1 MKSTKK
7 LIICLLVF
15 AMIMQL
21 MPPTALAV
29 VDSFDDESVIASPE
43 RIDADEALGDVTE
56 DNCLETLQN
65 RKVLFEETSLREES
79 VKHFRMEDG
88 SFIAVDYQMPVHY
101 LDENNEW
108 TDYDNTLV
116 AVENG
121 EKVTAYRVENGDS
134 VRTFAAT
141 DTGETLLSMQKGE
154 YALTFSPE
162 TENKRSND
170 EEKLPAE
177 AKDVKILQVSAGSA
191 EEITEPLLAKTQ
203 PDKLYSALEYTDIL
217 DGVSLRYENYAN
229 TVKESIVIPAPQSDY
244 SYTFRLTLKGL
255 APKTEEDG
263 SIVLCSEEGNVIYTI
278 PAPYMIDNNHE
289 ESYEAKYQLKEDGGE
304 WLLTV
309 TADSKWMNAE
319 ERAYPVMIDPTVT
332 ETVANANDV
341 SAAYVRSG
349 YPNAPD
355 TTETGLYVGQS
366 NDPNNPNKKTRS
378 YIHINKLPELPTGCE
393 LMRVEVSLYQFAF
406 VGSNSLDVGAYEI
419 DHAEGQNQVV
429 LTGASS
435 NSAWAWWA
443 NALTWTK
450 TENGSTAHK
459 GTILDKQT
467 LNSATGG
474 YVSWDISTLAYKWYD
489 SEYSGD
495 GKYSD
500 NLGFALRALNED
512 LLSRASFYG
521 PKSTSS
527 RPRITITYR
536 NTAGIESMYS
546 YQTIGI
552 GRAGTSYIS
561 DFSLQN
567 TLVVPIVV
575 SSSEINPFSLSLVYN
590 TVYGENYFTNSAP
603 GLHTKSFS
611 SMLVG
616 VGWKLSAQ
624 QTVVSQSVGGVTYL
638 IYNDADGTEHYF
650 RYCSDG
656 YYRDEDGLG
665 LKITGSSSAY
675 TMSDDYGNQKKFTY
689 GILSEETDAYGNAIY
704 YAYNDNNYSAGSTA
718 WKPNSGSTN
727 RLTSVWRKNT
737 DVSAA
742 EQLVLIGYNGNYV
755 NTIISEC
762 DYTDE
767 TSKSAHRITLGRT
780 SNGNKYCLGSIA
792 YPDGVSAQYLY
803 KPSIAGWNE
812 RFKLFDAYDAESN
825 YGIEY
830 SYSSSGNVEYIHE
843 YIIDQN
849 EDVEYGT
856 MIQGQKVSHSQTVY
870 RYFGNNTSV
879 TSDDFYINKLFDS
892 YGRTLESHTTDLTK
906 EHILGASA
914 ATYTQ
919 NSGTNKTNNRLLSD
933 VSTGQQGANLLKN
946 CRLDNASVGINEAAS
961 WTPDGTGA
969 RLDTAGHYAEN
980 SLMLTRSAYTST
992 KDTWYQSVE
1001 SLIPAGEYTFSAY
1014 VKVPSTTTFG
1024 TDGGVYLEIYSLSGG
1039 QYLPT
1044 SKSEVIN
1051 YSTESFCDGWVR
1063 ICLTFAAPQSGTVR
1077 VALSGAN
1084 YKGLILA
1091 DDFQLESEKS
1101 AATFNLMVNAS
1112 FEESNTLNSS
1122 SSCGLWY
1129 KTGNA
1134 TISTTTPTYFGDN
1147 SACLSGSGQQRA
1159 NQNITLNLPLTT
1171 TFILSGWA
1179 KADALPGSKPSI
1191 SSSTDP
1197 YYGLII
1203 RLYYSDNT
1211 SEVHYY
1217 PFDPYFTDW
1226 QYVQG
1231 ILVPEKTGNVTI
1243 TEAAIVAAYDNNIN
1257 KAWMDNIS
1265 LRIEPAQTYRYDENG
1280 NIVAATQAGAGSQG
1294 AVYSG
1299 VDLTQYTSANGNKI
1313 TYTYNGNKHDIATAK
1328 VGSLTNTFTYNS
1340 AGNMTKSKVTAT
1352 GEAKYLESTA
1362 TPTGDRNH
1370 TASVT
1375 DANGNTATYTYNG
1388 YLEKVDSVTDSTG
1401 QTIHY
1406 SYTEENGRM
1415 SSTYQTGVAEVTYAY
1430 ENGNLKQLTRKT
1442 KVSGGSW
1449 KYQYYYLLNNDWGQL
1464 ETLMVGNQELTSN
1477 EYRANGGPLTK
1488 TTYGNGQYATYTYDE
1503 FDRLTDVKYNN
1514 NGRFIHYTYNS
1525 EGALSKLTYGDDTI
1539 ARGSYQFEYDSLG
1552 RLIRSA
1558 EYDGSG
1564 TLIQRTEH
1572 NYDAYNRLS
1581 SQSWILGTKTY
1592 SESYSYSDGE
1602 NGDGSLT
1609 SMSAATGDTVDYDY
1623 DNLKR
1628 LHQRDVYIA
1637 GSTTPLSTVY
1647 GYRTVSGNRSSAQV
1661 EYYNVVRGSNYSVKN
1676 KYTYD
1681 ARGNITAVYEDVT
1694 FNGTYRL
1701 VSQYTYDA
1709 QNQLTKE
1716 IIYNYGSSGNSTD
1729 TYEYAYDTAG
1739 NIQTV
1744 KKNGTTTQSYSYS
1757 NDNWKDQ
1764 LSSITSN
1771 GSSYSILYD
1780 NSGNPTTYRRG
1791 TNATY
1796 YLTWSNGRQL
1806 TRTVNGGTTT
1816 NYTYDADG
1824 IRTWKK
1830 VGSVNHYYVT
1840 QNGKVV
1846 RETIGSG
1853 STAKV
1858 LDFIYDESGRPF
1870 ALNYSTNNGSSFTTY
1885 YYILNLQGDVVKLVN
1900 ASGTS
1905 TFATYTYDAW
1915 GKLLSSSGSLASVNP
1930 LRYRGYYYD
1939 TETGWYYLQSRYYD
1953 PVIHRFIN
1961 ADCFAS
1967 TGQGFLG
1974 CNMFAYCNN
1983 NPTGSA
1989 DSEGGRPYNVNMT
2002 DGGGGKPAEPV
2013 PLDSPSK
2020 DFYEQNK
2027 QEIDADIIKYS
2038 GSSATRI
2045 DIVQSSSKV
2054 VNRETRV
2061 AEHLEGR
2068 RADAIMS
2075 VMLCFAIGP
2084 ASGMYLAKSIY
2095 GAVTGATEVAGTVI
2109 DLYNGT
2115 NNVDGEYQTY
2125 TVFVD
2130 TQETVY
2136 GVQMTKTTVIRYLW
2150 YKHKDATSWTME
2162 WISTDYYYS
2171 RG

>member
-1 MKSTKK
+1 MKPIKK

-21 MPPTALAV
+21 TPATALAV
-29 VDSFDDESVIASPE
+29 DDSFDDETVIASPE
-43 RIDADEALGDVTE
+43 IIEADDVL
-56 DNCLETLQN
+56 DNSETASS
-65 RKVLFEETSLREES
+65 RKVLFEETSLREET

-134 VRTFAAT
+134 VRTFAAA
-141 DTGETLLSMQKGE
+141 DAGETLLSMQKGE

-162 TENKRSND
+162 LTNERGTDD
-170 EEKLPAE
+170 EDPPAE
-177 AKDVKILQVSAGSA
+177 PKDFKILQVSAGSA
-191 EEITEPLLAKTQ
+191 EKITEPLLAKTQ
-203 PDKLYSALEYTDIL
+203 PDKLYSALEYPDIL

-229 TVKESIVIPAPQSDY
+229 TVKESIVISAPQSDY
-244 SYTFRLTLKGL
+244 SYSFRLTLKGL
-255 APKTEEDG
+255 TPKAEEDG
-263 SIVLCSEEGNVIYTI
+263 SIALCSAEGDVIYTI

-289 ESYEAKYQLKEDGGE
+289 ESYDAKYTLKEDGEE

-309 TADSKWMNAE
+309 DADGEWMNAAT
-319 ERAYPVMIDPTVT
+319 RAYPVLIDPSVT
-332 ETVANANDV
+332 ETPQGTNTNEI

-349 YPNAPD
+349 WPNSPD
-355 TTETGLYVGQS
+355 TNDTGLYVGQS
-366 NDPNNPNKKTRS
+366 NDPNNTNLKTRS
-378 YIHINKLPELPTGCE
+378 YIHINSLPELPTGCE

-406 VGSNSLDVGAYEI
+406 AGSNSLDIGAYEI

-459 GTILDKQT
+459 STILDKQT
-467 LNSATGG
+467 LSNATGG

-495 GKYSD
+495 GKYSN

-590 TVYGENYFTNSAP
+590 TVYGENYFTNSVP

-665 LKITGSSSAY
+665 LKISGSSSAY

-704 YAYNDNNYSAGSTA
+704 YAYNDNNYSVNNTY

-727 RLTSVWRKNT
+727 RLTSIWRKNK
-737 DVSAA
+737 DVSDP
-742 EQLVLIGYNGNYV
+742 EQLAMIGYNGNYV
-755 NTIISEC
+755 STIISEC
-762 DYTDE
+762 DYTSE
-767 TSKSAHRITLGRT
+767 SSKTAHRITLGRT
-780 SNGNKYCLGSIA
+780 SNGSKYCLGSIA
-792 YPDGVSAQYLY
+792 FPDGVSAQYLY
-803 KPSIAGWNE
+803 KPSIAVWNE
-812 RFKLFDAYDAESN
+812 RFKLYDAYDAESN
-825 YGIEY
+825 YGIEFTY
-830 SYSSSGNVEYIHE
+830 SNSGQIDTLCEYIKNGNSH
-843 YIIDQN
+843 
-849 EDVEYGT
+849 VKGT
-856 MIQGQKVSHSQTVY
+856 LIQGKKECHSQTSY
-870 RYFGNNTSV
+870 RYCGNDLVLETP
-879 TSDDFYINKLFDS
+879 DDFWTYKIFDAF
-892 YGRTLESHTTDLTK
+892 GRTISDYTTDNDN
-906 EHILGASA
+906 HHVLGVGA
-914 ATYTQ
+914 ATYTS
-919 NSGTNKTNNRLLSD
+919 NSGTSKTNNRILSG
-933 VSTGQQGANLLKN
+933 VSAGQQGINLLKN
-946 CRLDNASVGINEAAS
+946 CRLDDANVNVTAAGF
-961 WTPDGTGA
+961 WTPSGSGA
-969 RLDTAGHYAEN
+969 RLVSTGHYADN
-980 SLMLTRSAYTST
+980 SFNLTRSSYST
-992 KDTWYQSVE
+992 GKDKWYQGVLGLS
-1001 SLIPAGEYTFSAY
+1001 SGKEYTFSAY
-1014 VKVPSTTTFG
+1014 IKVPSTTTFG
-1024 TDGGVYLEIYSLSGG
+1024 TNGCVYLEVLNSSAGEFSPEIR
-1039 QYLPT
+1039 
-1044 SKSEVIN
+1044 SEAIN
-1051 YSTESFCDGWVR
+1051 YSTAAFSDGWMRVS
-1063 ICLTFAAPQSGTVR
+1063 LTFEAPASSVK
-1077 VALSGAN
+1077 VALTGTN
-1084 YKGLILA
+1084 YKGQIYA
-1091 DDFQLESEKS
+1091 DDFQLEEEDS
-1101 AATFNLMVNAS
+1101 AATFNLLEDAS
-1112 FEESNTLNSS
+1112 FELYDDFSNPTYTGRWYTTGNTDFDDEQETFF
-1122 SSCGLWY
+1122 GY
-1129 KTGNA
+1129 KTVRL
-1134 TISTTTPTYFGDN
+1134 I
-1147 SACLSGSGQQRA
+1147 GSGQQRA

-1257 KAWMDNIS
+1257 DAWMDNIS
-1265 LRIEPAQTYRYDENG
+1265 LRIEPAQTYRYDANG
-1280 NIVAATQAGAGSQG
+1280 NVVAATQTGAGSQG

-1352 GEAKYLESTA
+1352 GEEKYLESTA
-1362 TPTGDRNH
+1362 TPTSDRNH

-1464 ETLMVGNQELTSN
+1464 ETLKVGNQELTSN

-1581 SQSWILGTKTY
+1581 AQRWMLGSKSY
-1592 SESYSYSDGE
+1592 SESYSYSDGSD
-1602 NGDGSLT
+1602 GDGSLT
-1609 SMSAATGDTVDYDY
+1609 QMTTGTGYTLNYTYDS
-1623 DNLKR
+1623 LKR
-1628 LHQRDVYIA
+1628 LQKTQVKD
-1637 GSTTPLSTVY
+1637 GTTVKFTTAY
-1647 GYRTVSGNRSSAQV
+1647 AYRTISGYQSSAQV
-1661 EYYNVVRGSNYSVKN
+1661 EFRNVRAGGDTGTLLEGA

-1681 ARGNITAVYEDVT
+1681 ARGNITMISKSTGSYYPLVAYE
-1694 FNGTYRL
+1694 
-1701 VSQYTYDA
+1701 YDS

-1716 IIYNYGSSGNSTD
+1716 TYYDGTGTGSSHITD
-1729 TYEYAYDTAG
+1729 TYVYTYDTAG

-1744 KKNGTTTQSYSYS
+1744 KKNGITTQTYTYSTG
-1757 NDNWKDQ
+1757 NWKDQ
-1764 LSSITSN
+1764 LTSIN
-1771 GSSYSILYD
+1771 GNSIVYD

-1791 TNATY
+1791 TSTAY
-1796 YLTWSNGRQL
+1796 DLTWTNGRQL
-1806 TRTVNGGTTT
+1806 SSVGC
-1816 NYTYDADG
+1816 YDEQWQVSYSYDADG
-1824 IRTWKK
+1824 IRTEKNDDGVLHK
-1830 VGSVNHYYVT
+1830 YIT

-1870 ALNYSTNNGSSFTTY
+1870 ALNYSTNNGSTFTTY

-1900 ASGTS
+1900 ASGTA

-1915 GKLLSSSGSLASVNP
+1915 GNILSSSGTLASVNP

-1967 TGQGFLG
+1967 TETGFLG
-1974 CNMFAYCNN
+1974 YNMFAYCNN
-1983 NPTGSA
+1983 NPVSFV
-1989 DSEGGRPYNVNMT
+1989 DSNGQCLINITVDTET
-2002 DGGGGKPAEPV
+2002 E
-2013 PLDSPSK
+2013 
-2020 DFYEQNK
+2020 
-2027 QEIDADIIKYS
+2027 
-2038 GSSATRI
+2038 
-2045 DIVQSSSKV
+2045 V
-2054 VNRETRV
+2054 VNTTKDAVKYKTVITITHEYLFGAISYTDTCEFFFTVGNNGFIAFDNAQKNARYLNMFYSSLWKDSLAAEMIRV
-2061 AEHLEGR
+2061 AQKQVPDALQGRTVEGVSLELELHYYGHVLGIKASHTDITNIGGNVIGKKGYDENADWFEHPVENLFDIL
-2068 RADAIMS
+2068 AAI
-2075 VMLCFAIGP
+2075 L
-2084 ASGMYLAKSIY
+2084 
-2095 GAVTGATEVAGTVI
+2095 
-2109 DLYNGT
+2109 
-2115 NNVDGEYQTY
+2115 
-2125 TVFVD
+2125 
-2130 TQETVY
+2130 
-2136 GVQMTKTTVIRYLW
+2136 
-2150 YKHKDATSWTME
+2150 
-2162 WISTDYYYS
+2162 
-2171 RG
+2171 